1 LQARFDIL
9 VSIPGVAAATA
20 FAMLVEMPELG
31 ALEHKCAASLAGL
44 APMARDSGQYRGKRF
59 IRGGRAPLRQAL
71 YMPALVAVRF
81 DAAMKAKYEALRAA
95 GKPCK
100 VALVAIMRKLL
111 ILANALL
118 RDGRTW
124 SPKLA

>member
-9 VSIPGVAAATA
+9 MSIPGGGEATA
-20 FAMLVEMPELG
+20 FAMLIEMPELG
-31 ALEHKCAASLAGL
+31 AIEHKCAASLAGL
-44 APMARDSGQYRGKRF
+44 APIARDSGQHCGKRC

-71 YMPALVAVRF
+71 YLPALVAVRF
-81 DAAMKAKYEALRAA
+81 DTAMKTKSEALLAA
-95 GKPCK
+95 RKPPK
-100 VALVAIMRKLL
+100 VALVAMMRKRL

-124 SPKLA
+124 TPKLA